1 MLSNYPGSLIYVGIV
16 PIFLLVSLCKLLVSN
31 KRRQTKDVTLV
42 MTRAQAVR
50 VQEVISRTRI
60 GANKVAMA
68 ETRAQQVA
76 PRRDVI
82 SSGNSVHVT
91 ITIASRG
98 VPLSRDSF
106 RKKICLSSLRVAP
119 PILRSKIGQKPLEMD
134 FDRLFHPPSFSSL
147 LPSSFC

>member
-1 MLSNYPGSLIYVGIV
+1 
-16 PIFLLVSLCKLLVSN
+16 
-31 KRRQTKDVTLV
+31 

-98 VPLSRDSF
+98 VLLSRFLQEENLPQFVTRRAAD
-106 RKKICLSSLRVAP
+106 
-119 PILRSKIGQKPLEMD
+119 
-134 FDRLFHPPSFSSL
+134 PSEQNWAKTVGNGF
-147 LPSSFC
+147 